1 MMLWPRV
8 RSTRLAMERLM
19 FFLKFDMLF
28 AGFKQAKQQARKL
41 NRRRHSDADPRE
53 LLRMRAELEAARE
66 HVRLMSVVNRNR
78 MF

>member
-1 MMLWPRV
+1 
-8 RSTRLAMERLM
+8 M
-19 FFLKFDMLF
+19 FFLKLDTLF
-28 AGFKQAKQQARKL
+28 AGFEQAKQQTKKL

-66 HVRLMSVVNRNR
+66 HMKLMSVINRNR